1 MYRKLRV
8 NHGIL
13 QFSKID
19 IFLTATQHKLNLITD
34 HVAVTFVVSTMSWAA
49 QPSQKTTVIIVVFLL
64 NCADPWHNLSNFTTV
79 AYLLPL
85 ALTKCGYYD

>member
-1 MYRKLRV
+1 MYHKLRV

-19 IFLTATQHKLNLITD
+19 IFLTAAQYKLNLITD
-34 HVAVTFVVSTMSWAA
+34 LIAQMSWAA
-49 QPSQKTTVIIVVFLL
+49 QPSLKLTVIIVVFLL

-79 AYLLPL
+79 DYLLLL
-85 ALTKCGYYD
+85 ALTK